1 MALRQTVLAQDIWG
15 TLESQ
20 LSPVVPVRNIYATE
34 QWIYVYNGG
43 TGSVYLYVVSTV
55 LVCLFAHFCLLVQSL
70 RLSDERV
77 IVWVWGWS
85 RRGGGALAAQ
95 DRMEAY
101 VELAW
106 VGVKPYVRD
115 SASGGLPRV
124 LSEK

>member
-1 MALRQTVLAQDIWG
+1 M
-15 TLESQ
+15 
-20 LSPVVPVRNIYATE
+20 
-34 QWIYVYNGG
+34 
-43 TGSVYLYVVSTV
+43 YLYVVSTV
-55 LVCLFAHFCLLVQSL
+55 LVCLFACLCLLIQSL
-70 RLSDERV
+70 CLSDECV
-77 IVWVWGWS
+77 VVWVWGWS